1 MTKPTPAAASSN
13 LASDGDGVSDLRA
26 FLSPIEDVLEDARNG
41 RMFILMDAEDREN
54 EGDLVIPAQMAT
66 PDAVNFMAKFGRGL
80 ICLSLSAKRCEEL
93 QLPLMSHTNESRHR
107 TAFTVSIEARE
118 GITTGI
124 SAHDRAH
131 TIAVAIDPTK
141 DKTDIVSPGHV
152 FPLVAKDGGVL
163 VRTGHTEAA
172 VDIARLAGLNPAGVI
187 CEIMNDDGTMARA
200 PDLIKFAQHHDLKMA
215 TIEDLI
221 AYRLSNDNLVVQRH
235 TMPLPTECGTDFQ
248 LAVFEDTVTGAE
260 HFAVTKG
267 AFSPD
272 ESVLV
277 RMHAVNVLKDM
288 LGVDGRRQD
297 SIAQCMR
304 LIERHGQGAIVVL
317 RDVNPKTGL
326 TVERAGDGAA
336 AQQSPEKNLD
346 DNSDIAAGE
355 LRDYGIGAQ
364 ILRALGIRNMKLMSN
379 TPNRKIVGLEG
390 WGLKVN
396 GYVKIPTT
404 DQEESGEV

>member
-1 MTKPTPAAASSN
+1 MTEPTPIAASTP
-13 LASDGDGVSDLRA
+13 SDDRGTSDLRA

-141 DKTDIVSPGHV
+141 DKADIVSPGHV

-172 VDIARLAGLNPAGVI
+172 VDIARLAGLYPAGVI

-200 PDLIKFAQHHDLKMA
+200 PDLIKFAQHHGLKMA

-235 TMPLPTECGTDFQ
+235 AMPLATDIGSDFQ
-248 LAVFEDTVTGAE
+248 LMIFEDTVSGVE

-272 ESVLV
+272 DTVLV
-277 RMHAVNVLKDM
+277 RMHAANVLKDA
-288 LGVDGRRQD
+288 LGFDGRRQD

-304 LIERHGQGAIVVL
+304 LIQQHGKGAIVVL
-317 RDVNPKTGL
+317 RDVSAKTGL
-326 TVERAGDGAA
+326 ASVQETGKELDK
-336 AQQSPEKNLD
+336 SP
-346 DNSDIAAGE
+346 DIAAGE

-364 ILRALGIRNMKLMSN
+364 ILRALGIRNMKLLSN

-404 DQEESGEV
+404 EQNESGDVL